1 MSWPSCGAR
10 SRVVCER
17 GCPTLAE
24 ITDKSHFLHTR
35 SCCYSVKTARISLS
49 LSSVYSSSP
58 TLIVWP
64 PKLGRRTL
72 SPVFTLVGIA
82 FPFLSLAP
90 GPTAMTCASGLF
102 FSVADVGKK
111 MPEAVCE
118 GDKVISFSSEIEWLG
133 CKWTFCDGC
142 SRCTS
147 TRSSSGATAR
157 MLFIVNDW
165 FQMIVSRCVSLCSS
179 AQRSPPWSSRCT
191 AVD

>member
-1 MSWPSCGAR
+1 MKNTLVAYLFETARQCQSVMNERMALSGGNYMPCRTAHYSKCCYSYDLERVLILCGAR

-102 FSVADVGKK
+102 FSVADAGKK

-118 GDKVISFSSEIEWLG
+118 GDISHQ
-133 CKWTFCDGC
+133 
-142 SRCTS
+142 
-147 TRSSSGATAR
+147 
-157 MLFIVNDW
+157 LFE
-165 FQMIVSRCVSLCSS
+165 
-179 AQRSPPWSSRCT
+179 
-191 AVD
+191 

>member
-1 MSWPSCGAR
+1 MKNTLVAYLFETAR
-10 SRVVCER
+10 QCQSVMNDRMALSGGNYMPCRTAHYSKCCYSHHLERVLAFVRGTEGVVCER
-17 GCPTLAE
+17 LPTLAD
-24 ITDKSHFLHTR
+24 ITDRSHFLHTR
-35 SCCYSVKTARISLS
+35 SCYSVKTARISLS

-118 GDKVISFSSEIEWLG
+118 GDISHQ
-133 CKWTFCDGC
+133 
-142 SRCTS
+142 
-147 TRSSSGATAR
+147 
-157 MLFIVNDW
+157 LFE
-165 FQMIVSRCVSLCSS
+165 
-179 AQRSPPWSSRCT
+179 
-191 AVD
+191 